1 MAEKNQNHTT
11 CYLPPATFLLVVKL
25 FFMPDNRKKLGN
37 LSEDL
42 AVSFLKKKGYKIIER
57 NFRAHRLG
65 EIDIVCERKG
75 KIIFAEVRAKSSRSF
90 CSPEESVGPI
100 KKRKLVLM
108 ANFYLTAKK
117 LWHKPYAIDGVFI
130 EYDGDE
136 YEIRHLENIV
146 EL

>member
-1 MAEKNQNHTT
+1 MFN
-11 CYLPPATFLLVVKL
+11 
-25 FFMPDNRKKLGN
+25 KKQKFGQLG
-37 LSEDL
+37 EDI
-42 AVSFLKKKGYKIIER
+42 AVSFLKKKRYKIIER
-57 NFRAHRLG
+57 NFRVHRLG
-65 EIDIVCERKG
+65 EIDIVTEYKG
-75 KIIFAEVRAKSSRSF
+75 KTIFVEVRAKSGRSF

-117 LWHKPYAIDGVFI
+117 LWHKQYAIDGIFI

-146 EL
+146 EI